1 MTAPDTT
8 KAPEAVGHE
17 CPANHD
23 AYARMGFGAC
33 PYCCTS
39 LEGIRAAFASP
50 GALSPLPLEGG
61 EALREKVARAVA
73 AELIRQDYCEDEIDP
88 FPSGE
93 LTWRYIDQGEVDF
106 GKIADRILATL
117 SALQLTP
124 PKDPA

>member
-1 MTAPDTT
+1 MTDTT

-50 GALSPLPLEGG
+50 GAPSPLPLEGR
-61 EALREKVARAVA
+61 EALREKVAQVVFERFSPNKDWKCWADCGVLGRPTYLEA
-73 AELIRQDYCEDEIDP
+73 ADAI
-88 FPSGE
+88 
-93 LTWRYIDQGEVDF
+93 
-106 GKIADRILATL
+106 L
-117 SALQLTP
+117 SALQSGGGNG
-124 PKDPA
+124 